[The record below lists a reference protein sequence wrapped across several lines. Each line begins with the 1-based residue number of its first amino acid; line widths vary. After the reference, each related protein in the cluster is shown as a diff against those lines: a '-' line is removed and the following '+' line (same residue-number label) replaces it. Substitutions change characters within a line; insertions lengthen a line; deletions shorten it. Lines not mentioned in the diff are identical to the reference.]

1 MVELVKKLVE
11 HNKSYLKLLPKAG
24 RKIIKIMKYN
34 YRVARRVYESTYANM
49 TEQCK
54 IHLNSL
60 LSDNINET
68 ENDFRANGNCPLSV
82 CQTESSTE
90 LFDSFAMFYYISSRF
105 PYTDWH
111 LFIPNSETL
120 SGIIKEKLSLKELFA
135 KIFRTGSNGLVSS
148 PFLAALLL
156 FFAGKETLP
165 EKDLT
170 ELYKNLTGE
179 VLSSDSSENLKFHAL
194 TDLFVEIGVKLEN
207 FIFSNHEREKL
218 GMKKLPEEISKKCG
232 FFDDEDDKKKS

>member
-1 MVELVKKLVE
+1 M
-11 HNKSYLKLLPKAG
+11 
-24 RKIIKIMKYN
+24 
-34 YRVARRVYESTYANM
+34 
-49 TEQCK
+49 
-54 IHLNSL
+54 
-60 LSDNINET
+60 
-68 ENDFRANGNCPLSV
+68 
-82 CQTESSTE
+82 
-90 LFDSFAMFYYISSRF
+90 
-105 PYTDWH
+105 
-111 LFIPNSETL
+111 
-120 SGIIKEKLSLKELFA
+120 
-135 KIFRTGSNGLVSS
+135 
-148 PFLAALLL
+148 
-156 FFAGKETLP
+156 LP